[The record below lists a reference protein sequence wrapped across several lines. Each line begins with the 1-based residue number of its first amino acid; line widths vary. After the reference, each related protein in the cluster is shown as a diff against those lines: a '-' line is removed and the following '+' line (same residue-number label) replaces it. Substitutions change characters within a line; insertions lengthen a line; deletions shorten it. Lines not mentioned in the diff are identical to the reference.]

1 MTDIKATAAALHEET
16 AHQLEIAAKMHH
28 DAAKQTTSGNYAKA
42 QELATA
48 AAEADTVANRH
59 AMEAVDLYRHQ
70 AEDVAAKKAETA
82 AEDAAR
88 QKKHEAK
95 LAAKE

>member
-1 MTDIKATAAALHEET
+1 MDDIKTAAAKLHEET

-28 DAAKQTTSGNYAKA
+28 DAAKHTASGNFEKA
-42 QELATA
+42 QDLATS

-70 AEDVAAKKAETA
+70 AEDVAKHKAELA

-88 QKKHEAK
+88 VKKHEAK
-95 LAAKE
+95 LAEKG